1 MAGSDLHTAM
11 AILSSVTLEKQ
22 GRLLRVEP
30 LLSDLRIAVSG
41 VIAMEETPAG
51 MIELTYDKRVRS
63 ASARLRQ
70 VLQEVLD
77 RNPLFGHAFDGEL
90 RSLILEFRGII
101 SPPSR
106 LAYDS
111 GIRCLPEGN
120 LINLGNSSSVDTNQL
135 ANLVDEMVRILI
147 DDRIGGGRGPLFL
160 PLAGEP
166 RSGKTLLART
176 LFNDARV
183 VEKFDLRAWV
193 DVSQPFDVSVILRKF
208 LVALGVS
215 IEDQAVLKSHVWR
228 ALSDKRYLMV
238 LDDVCSQNVQKCRTL
253 MQALPPIGTLILTT
267 RIPAAAASCMP
278 TIEPDRLNPVEK
290 ELHSKF
296 VRLWRN
302 EHDSFVMRSGHPSYL
317 RLPFYLRKCL
327 LFCSIFPPSYEFDP
341 EELADLLYA
350 QGHIPPTHRD
360 SQARRTRYVQKLFD
374 ECFHLVEESEN
385 VTGRRTYR
393 MDTILHRF
401 AQIVDRHSETLQ
413 EFPPGETLQ
422 ESPPVTLQETLQE
435 TRTGIWEKFSL
446 QHLPVHYL
454 SVHNID
460 DGLLR
465 FKKLRTLILLP
476 KFLPRRDHNL
486 EKAEIDKLAPWFCQ
500 LFKHLIALNLQDSNI
515 STLPRKFDMM
525 CYLRY
530 LNLSRTDIENLPGF
544 VSKLRILQTL
554 ILSHCEKLLKLH
566 GTISKHVH
574 LEKLDLEGCYCL
586 AELPPNMNKMKS
598 LQHLN
603 VHECSSL
610 TRMPYNMGQLTNLQ
624 TMLGYVVSNDDG
636 RAISELQSLKNLKK
650 LSLEGLENISDVANA
665 RSVRLQE
672 KLELESLVLQWNK
685 GVDDTTTSRV
695 SEVLELL
702 QPNQHLKTLDIVAY
716 EGNDLPSW
724 MTSRDIYL
732 VSLVEIR
739 LLNIK
744 VCETLPPLG
753 LLPLLKIVEI
763 SGAEAI
769 SSVNS
774 FYGDYGTFPS
784 LEKLIFS
791 YMSTLELWEQPHSGG
806 PPVFP
811 CLAEVTIIQCPKLAI
826 HVELPSDTKLILCM
840 NNKML
845 LGSKGSLGNMAHSLK
860 YVSISFCQELRAS
873 SYCEGLQDLCRLE
886 GLELCGCDEMTCL
899 PHGLQHLSSLRRLT
913 IVHCNK
919 LEIIPDWL
927 ENLPSLLLVRLSS
940 CPILHS
946 FPEGLRQG
954 RCTEISI
961 EACPKLSLQ
970 PLAIKSDYIGKEEST
985 TLEIISGNSC
995 ESKSANMV
1003 ASDSVQPELHGIVMN
1018 IPGFTEEQLICV
1030 YSHLMDNEAQEKAFV
1045 DMSELRRILWIRKFL
1060 GKRVRLADE

>member
-11 AILSSVTLEKQ
+11 AILSSVTLEQQ

-30 LLSDLRIAVSG
+30 LLSVLRIAVSG

-120 LINLGNSSSVDTNQL
+120 LVNLGNSSVVDANQL
-135 ANLVDEMVRILI
+135 GNLQVVDEMVRILI
-147 DDRIGGGRGPLFL
+147 RDRSSGGGGCVPLFL

-166 RSGKTLLART
+166 GSGKTLLART
-176 LFNDARV
+176 LFKDARV
-183 VEKFDLRAWV
+183 VEKFVLRAWV
-193 DVSQPFDVSVILRKF
+193 HVSQHFDVSEILRKI

-215 IEDQAVLKSHVWR
+215 TEDQAALKSHVWR
-228 ALSDKRYLMV
+228 ALSDQRYLVV
-238 LDDVCSQNVQKCRTL
+238 LDDVCSQNVQKCCAL

-267 RIPAAAASCMP
+267 RTPAAVASCLAI
-278 TIEPDRLNPVEK
+278 IEPDHLNPVEK

-296 VRLWRN
+296 LHLWRN

-317 RLPFYLRKCL
+317 RLPFNMRKCL
-327 LFCSIFPPSYEFDP
+327 LFCSVFPLSYEFDP

-360 SQARRTRYVQKLFD
+360 SQAQRTRYVQKLFD
-374 ECFHLVEESEN
+374 ECFHPVEESEN
-385 VTGRRTYR
+385 ATGKRAYR
-393 MDTILHRF
+393 MQSILHRF
-401 AQIVDRHSETLQ
+401 AQIVDRRSETLQ
-413 EFPPGETLQ
+413 I
-422 ESPPVTLQETLQE
+422 SS
-435 TRTGIWEKFSL
+435 TGIWEEFSL

-476 KFLPRRDHNL
+476 KFLPRRDQSL
-486 EKAEIDKLAPWFCQ
+486 KKAEIGELLPLFCQ
-500 LFKHLIALNLQDSNI
+500 LFRHLIALNLQDSNI

-530 LNLSRTDIENLPGF
+530 LNLSRTDIENIPGS
-544 VSKLRILQTL
+544 VSKLQILQTL

-574 LEKLDLEGCYCL
+574 LQKLDLEGCYCL
-586 AELPPNMNKMKS
+586 AQLPPNMNKIKS

-636 RAISELQSLKNLKK
+636 RAISELQSLTNLKK
-650 LSLEGLENISDVANA
+650 LSLKGLENISDVSFA
-665 RSVRLQE
+665 RSVRLLE

-685 GVDDTTTSRV
+685 GADDTTTSTV

-702 QPNQHLKTLDIVAY
+702 RPNEQLKTLDIVAY
-716 EGNDLPSW
+716 EGNALPSW
-724 MTSRDIYL
+724 MASREIYL

-739 LLNIK
+739 LLNVK
-744 VCETLPPLG
+744 ACATLPPLG

-763 SGAEAI
+763 SGAEA

-774 FYGDYGTFPS
+774 FYGADGTFPS

-791 YMSTLELWEQPHSGG
+791 YMSKLELWEQPHSG
-806 PPVFP
+806 PVFP
-811 CLAEVTIIQCPKLAI
+811 CLEEVTIIQCPKLAI
-826 HVELPSDTKLILCM
+826 HVELPSVTNLILCM
-840 NNKML
+840 NNEML

-860 YVSISFCQELRAS
+860 HVSISFCQELRAS

-899 PHGLQHLSSLRRLT
+899 PRGLQHLSSLRRLT

-919 LEIIPDWL
+919 LETIPDWL

-946 FPEGLRQG
+946 FPEGVRQG

-970 PLAIKSDYIGKEEST
+970 PLAVKPDNNGKEEST
-985 TLEIISGNSC
+985 ACEIITGNSR
-995 ESKSANMV
+995 ESKSANM
-1003 ASDSVQPELHGIVMN
+1003 DLCGIVMN
-1018 IPGFTEEQLICV
+1018 IPGFTEEQLKYAC
-1030 YSHLMDNEAQEKAFV
+1030 SHILDNKAQSKAFE
-1045 DMSELRRILWIRKFL
+1045 DMTEPLQIRWIRNFL
-1060 GKRVRLADE
+1060 AKHYQH